1 MNLLKIVCKYHKEWI
16 EIVERLGGGL
26 YSEDIVQEAYIK
38 IVKYNY
44 GSKIVNKGKVS
55 KGYMY
60 FVLRSI
66 FINYIKQANKVRKVN
81 IDMLYNISGKTW
93 FLDESNNNHN
103 TRNLINKT
111 KEIQQDVV
119 CEDIIRERAYGR
131 ICDKIDKELE
141 SWHWYDKKIFE
152 VYRDT
157 PLTIRGMAKETKI
170 STVNIFH
177 TLKKGKIIINKKFAE
192 DYEDFKNEDYD
203 LI

>member
-1 MNLLKIVCKYHKEWI
+1 MNWLNRVCKYHKEWI

-44 GSKIVNKGKVS
+44 GSRIVNNGKVS
-55 KGYMY
+55 KGYMF

-66 FINYIKQANKVRKVN
+66 FINYIKEANKIRKVD
-81 IDMLYNISGKTW
+81 IDTLYDLSGKTW
-93 FLDESNNNHN
+93 FIDPSSSS
-103 TRNLINKT
+103 TTVRNLKDNIEKVHYDSENVA
-111 KEIQQDVV
+111 KEY
-119 CEDIIRERAYGR
+119 AYGK
-131 ICDKIDKELE
+131 ICNKIDKEIE

-157 PLTIRGMAKETKI
+157 PLTIRGMSKETKI

-177 TLKKGKIIINKKFAE
+177 TLKKGKRIINKKFSE
-192 DYEDFKNEDYD
+192 DYLDYKNGDYD